1 MAIKLGQKV
10 KDPITGFKG
19 IAVCRM
25 DWLTGCTRIGVQAP
39 VGKDGKVIPVEYFDE
54 PQLEKIKVKSKKGG
68 PRPSPQKPS
77 GPQR

>member
-10 KDPITGFKG
+10 RDPITGFKG

-39 VGKDGKVIPVEYFDE
+39 VGQDGKVIPVEYFDE
-54 PQLEKIKVKSKKGG
+54 PQLEKVKGKKPGG
-68 PRPSPQKPS
+68 PRPSPQKLS